1 MAAAPNYRI
10 NKTPVVF
17 NTLENAQNVET
28 IAKVFANGKSNV
40 ELKPNPYCVIVV
52 GAPGVGKTTKTQEI
66 IKRELGLN
74 YNDFYNISLD
84 SLVEKVKPYIN
95 TTRRLHNTLKA
106 KKAELGKPDLNNTN
120 LGILSEVYLPTIM
133 SNKRNFTL
141 GQTEVAKK
149 AKINALGNT
158 KALEALKKGKPG
170 AKNTV
175 KNEPSGLK
183 HLNDL
188 RRDGLIYGAM
198 NGLNIIY
205 DTTLAKTKDKIKMDI
220 MPILEMNKDVK
231 YKIIVIL
238 VTASEANIQNRIKSR
253 HTKMLA
259 ESDPYIRAINPRLTK
274 MFIEDNKKGFDIAK
288 AYFNSNSYSTNIPST
303 FYTKDDF
310 KFIEVENPPLRK
322 NNNNNNVP
330 FRYF

>member
-1 MAAAPNYRI
+1 MAAALRI

-28 IAKVFANGKSNV
+28 IAKVFANNKPNV

-84 SLVEKVKPYIN
+84 SLVEKVKPYRN

-106 KKAELGKPDLNNTN
+106 KKADLNNTN
-120 LGILSEVYLPTIM
+120 FAILSEVYLPTIM

-141 GQTEVAKK
+141 EATELAKK

-158 KALEALKKGKPG
+158 KALEALKKGKSTT
-170 AKNTV
+170 KNGPT
-175 KNEPSGLK
+175 GLK

-205 DTTLAKTKDKIKMDI
+205 DTTLTKTKDKIKMDI

-238 VTASEANIQNRIKSR
+238 VTANIENIQNRIKGR

-274 MFIEDNKKGFDIAK
+274 MFIEDNKKGFDMSK
-288 AYFNSNSYSTNIPST
+288 AYFNSNSYYTNTSST

-310 KFIEVENPPLRK
+310 KFIEVDNPPLRNNTRK
-322 NNNNNNVP
+322 NNNNNNN
-330 FRYF
+330 FKYF

>member
-1 MAAAPNYRI
+1 MQDRNARQKCKKEISYFIKMAAAANERNLLGYRT
-10 NKTPVVF
+10 NNAPVVF

-28 IAKVFANGKSNV
+28 IAKVFANNKPNV

-84 SLVEKVKPYIN
+84 SLVEKVKPYRN
-95 TTRRLHNTLKA
+95 TTRRLHNTLKT
-106 KKAELGKPDLNNTN
+106 KKTDLNNTN
-120 LGILSEVYLPTIM
+120 FGILSEVYLPTIM

-141 GQTEVAKK
+141 EATELAKK

-158 KALEALKKGKPG
+158 KALEALKKGKST
-170 AKNTV
+170 AKNAT
-175 KNEPSGLK
+175 KNGPTGLK

-188 RRDGLIYGAM
+188 RRDGLIYGVM

-220 MPILEMNKDVK
+220 MP
-231 YKIIVIL
+231 
-238 VTASEANIQNRIKSR
+238 
-253 HTKMLA
+253 
-259 ESDPYIRAINPRLTK
+259 
-274 MFIEDNKKGFDIAK
+274 F
-288 AYFNSNSYSTNIPST
+288 
-303 FYTKDDF
+303 
-310 KFIEVENPPLRK
+310 
-322 NNNNNNVP
+322 
-330 FRYF
+330 